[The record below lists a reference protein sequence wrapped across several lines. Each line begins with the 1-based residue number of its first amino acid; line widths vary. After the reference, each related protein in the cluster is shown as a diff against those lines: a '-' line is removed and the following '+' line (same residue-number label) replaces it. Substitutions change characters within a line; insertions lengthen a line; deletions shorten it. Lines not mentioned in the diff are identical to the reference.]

1 MSEGLIEYLNE
12 IRLEDENTRNDAA
25 NKLIALLNDLK
36 RTLKLLKE
44 SDIEDIPAFVDEHL
58 ADEKVDLA
66 DKYELEIAHLPDCQ
80 LKKDV
85 GVILEILGVN
95 V

>member
-1 MSEGLIEYLNE
+1 MSSALVEYLNE
-12 IRLEDENTRNDAA
+12 IRLDDDNTRTDAA

-36 RTLKLLKE
+36 KTLKLLKE
-44 SDIEDIPAFVDEHL
+44 SDVEDIPAFVDEHL

-80 LKKDV
+80 IKKDV
-85 GVILEILGVN
+85 ITILGLLGITV
-95 V
+95 